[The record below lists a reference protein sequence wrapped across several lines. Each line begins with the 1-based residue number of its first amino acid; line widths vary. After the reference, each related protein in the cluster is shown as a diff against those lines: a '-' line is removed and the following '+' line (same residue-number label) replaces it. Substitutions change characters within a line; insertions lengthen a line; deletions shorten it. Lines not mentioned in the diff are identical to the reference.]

1 MRNGRV
7 NESHKLPLSL
17 DAVVSQN
24 FLGLVNEAESKWG
37 GNLILFHAGFLD
49 LELPECWKEMSV
61 SFVQELHIFS
71 SEVIFPG
78 KSEDF
83 VLELSSWHE

>member
-17 DAVVSQN
+17 DTIFSQN

-37 GNLILFHAGFLD
+37 RNLILLHAGFFD

-61 SFVQELHIFS
+61 SFVQELHILWI
-71 SEVIFPG
+71 EV
-78 KSEDF
+78 
-83 VLELSSWHE
+83 